1 MYNIFV
7 KLSDYAHAVLI
18 DPAKLVRYALNS
30 THPQG
35 KHKAR
40 VFEIVLGYTSANY
53 NDLVQQ
59 IANNAPE
66 TEATL
71 QRTDQFGQHFRV
83 DLVVK
88 GTQGQTAVIRTGW
101 LVKTNEKTAQL
112 TTVYVLPGEKP

>member
-1 MYNIFV
+1 M
-7 KLSDYAHAVLI
+7 
-18 DPAKLVRYALNS
+18 
-30 THPQG
+30 
-35 KHKAR
+35 
-40 VFEIVLGYTSANY
+40 GYTSANY